1 MVWRGVNRVL
11 WDGAGWGGVGRGGAS
26 EVGADVRVCIGCCG
40 VGRGGVGL
48 VEEGRVRLVS
58 PDVCH
63 TIAIAF
69 AWQVGASQVVTI
81 ASGRQIALPIS
92 VSHVAFASALPFLVP
107 DYLANE

>member
-11 WDGAGWGGVGRGGAS
+11 WGGAGCSGVRRGGAS
-26 EVGADVRVCIGCCG
+26 EVGADVRVWIGCCG

-69 AWQVGASQVVTI
+69 ALPMRVWPVVTTF
-81 ASGRQIALPIS
+81 ASGPQIALPIS
-92 VSHVAFASALPFLVP
+92 VSHEALAFSSGQ